1 LSGSSLPIAM
11 VHRFVGGRHRLKK
24 ARGFSLGELEQ
35 AGLKQPQARSFS
47 IRTDERRST
56 VHAQN
61 VEALKAFLASLTP
74 KTSVSK
80 PSLEAPAEEA
90 IEVKPKKSP
99 APGKKKVKP
108 RRARRAEKR
117 KS

>member
-1 LSGSSLPIAM
+1 M

-35 AGLKQPQARSFS
+35 AGLKHVQARSFS

-61 VEALKAFLASLTP
+61 VSALKAFLASLTP

-80 PSLEAPAEEA
+80 PSVEAPAEEA
-90 IEVKPKKSP
+90 VEAKRKKGP
-99 APGKKKVKP
+99 VPGKRKAKP
-108 RRARRAEKR
+108 RRTRRAEKR